1 MRSLYI
7 PGNQAAK
14 TPASFPKAS
23 RFKHL
28 AKVLPLKEWTDL
40 CTAEF
45 HPPLPAN
52 IIGLDTGGDTHTH
65 THTHTHTLTICFLN
79 LIQIFSRTR
88 IYCIWVILKTG
99 RVRWFFKCRG
109 LQCLFVIATCVA
121 DGAVFYIFCTCAI
134 VIAAPMLCTCRVDA
148 PSDCVT
154 NRLSTG

>member
-65 THTHTHTLTICFLN
+65 INNLFFEFDANFFENTHILHMSHFENGPCA
-79 LIQIFSRTR
+79 
-88 IYCIWVILKTG
+88 VI
-99 RVRWFFKCRG
+99 FKCRG

>member
-65 THTHTHTLTICFLN
+65 INNLFFEFDSNFFENTHILHMSHFENGPCA
-79 LIQIFSRTR
+79 
-88 IYCIWVILKTG
+88 VI
-99 RVRWFFKCRG
+99 FKCRG

>member
-65 THTHTHTLTICFLN
+65 THINNLFFEFDSNFFENTHILHMSHFENGPCA
-79 LIQIFSRTR
+79 
-88 IYCIWVILKTG
+88 VI
-99 RVRWFFKCRG
+99 FKCRG